1 MASSVGDDL
10 ERVLAG
16 GRESLGRHRSLGE
29 GIAELTAA
37 AAALGELAEQG
48 GLLAVNAA
56 IEAARAGEDGRPF
69 AVIADE
75 LRRLVDR
82 VKRASSDAAKVAEAV
97 RIDVSSGSTALQE
110 AVHLTESLVRR
121 VGDLRE
127 KTEQLRLS
135 LNQIVPE
142 ATAAS
147 QDLAEQV
154 EGLVALAEEL
164 KATAAEHRM
173 AAAGGAAG

>member
-1 MASSVGDDL
+1 
-10 ERVLAG
+10 
-16 GRESLGRHRSLGE
+16 
-29 GIAELTAA
+29 
-37 AAALGELAEQG
+37 
-48 GLLAVNAA
+48 
-56 IEAARAGEDGRPF
+56 
-69 AVIADE
+69 
-75 LRRLVDR
+75 LVDR

-127 KTEQLRLS
+127 KTEHLRLS

-154 EGLVALAEEL
+154 EGLVVLAEEL
-164 KATAAEHRM
+164 KATAAEHRI